1 MSIII
6 HVTLVSALKMC
17 YLSHIQKC
25 VSSIALLLAGLWLA
39 WFLPML
45 RGEMLPKMPSEPP
58 VVHIIAG
65 QQVPYTPEA
74 QEVRTAGH
82 KVKKATWNKTM
93 KVIIATNSECVILLN
108 HVTYTRAHIVRYS
121 VIYGDILCAICIGHI
136 YVCNK

>member
-1 MSIII
+1 MSIIL
-6 HVTLVSALKMC
+6 HVTLVSALIMC
-17 YLSHIQKC
+17 YLSHIQKY
-25 VSSIALLLAGLWLA
+25 VSSIALFLAGLWLA

-65 QQVPYTPEA
+65 KQVPYTPEE

-93 KVIIATNSECVILLN
+93 KVIIVTNSALFCW
-108 HVTYTRAHIVRYS
+108 TMSHIVRYS
-121 VIYGDILCAICIGHI
+121 VIYSDILCAIYIGHI
-136 YVCNK
+136 YVCHK